1 MSRDFPAVNFKI
13 SRLTRLLTAD
23 TVMKGREDAVDAEAL
38 AAGDGEGRG
47 PQQTSAADT
56 ATATKAGKAPPGGAR
71 NASQASRDLMK
82 NFLSKTPIT
91 KRGREDWAASPRP
104 EQAAKRTTQREDEE
118 EDGENVQL
126 VDMEDT
132 DEGTEEPWQAK
143 LRQTIMEAAGLTP
156 EQASICMQHI
166 KKTFKD
172 KVAEEARKV
181 AKKVFRDEVEAS
193 KCRRSILMHN
203 ADKWVAEDQM
213 TMGYSLAERV
223 TAAVHRICGG
233 MINVVD
239 CFAVGAWQGGRM
251 PSSVYLSFGSAQQKS
266 TFFRIM
272 ANRIR
277 FGNEA
282 ARSIR
287 VLACRDAFPKE
298 LIPEAKR
305 LAQKGM
311 ELRINGEVASFR
323 VVARGMG
330 CIPVL
335 ETRERMSGGQ
345 TARWAVYQDTSAS
358 KTGEE
363 RRAGEATP
371 TRGRPA
377 TDEGEW
383 QIAGGRKKTGRTETV
398 EREGANTRP
407 KARGTPSKV
416 AGGTG
421 RLSVPQP
428 GTNPPLQRED
438 EMEADEIIRF
448 PEGTDEERYVEP
460 Y

>member
-1 MSRDFPAVNFKI
+1 MSREYPTVSFKI
-13 SRLTRLLTAD
+13 SRLTRLLNVDSMTRE
-23 TVMKGREDAVDAEAL
+23 KGAAASDGAAVTGDGDGRGL
-38 AAGDGEGRG
+38 QPAAG
-47 PQQTSAADT
+47 AA
-56 ATATKAGKAPPGGAR
+56 AKSGGAKPPAGLK
-71 NASQASRDLMK
+71 NPSQASRDLMK
-82 NFLSKTPIT
+82 NFLSKTP
-91 KRGREDWAASPRP
+91 KRGRDDWTASPRP
-104 EQAAKRTTQREDEE
+104 DQASKRTSQRDED
-118 EDGENVQL
+118 DANVQL
-126 VDMEDT
+126 VDMEDVE
-132 DEGTEEPWQAK
+132 EGDEEPWQAK

-156 EQASICMQHI
+156 EQANICMQHI

-172 KVAEEARKV
+172 KVAEEAKRV
-181 AKKVFRDEVEAS
+181 AKKVFRDEVEAA

-203 ADKWVAEDQM
+203 ADKWVAGDQI
-213 TMGYSLAERV
+213 TQGYSLAERV

-239 CFAVGAWQGGRM
+239 CFAVGAWQEGRT

-282 ARSIR
+282 AQSIR
-287 VLACRDAFPKE
+287 VLACRDAFPKD

-311 ELRINGEVASFR
+311 SLRMNGEVASFR

-335 ETRERMSGGQ
+335 EVRERMTGGQ
-345 TARWAVYQDTSAS
+345 TARWAVYQDVN
-358 KTGEE
+358 EE
-363 RRAGEATP
+363 RPEETMAAGRATP
-371 TRGRPA
+371 TRGQGA
-377 TDEGEW
+377 TGEGEW
-383 QIAGGRKKTGRTETV
+383 QIAGGRKKAGRQEMM
-398 EREGANTRP
+398 ERREEQERIRI
-407 KARGTPSKV
+407 RGTPSKV
-416 AGGTG
+416 AVGTG

-428 GTNPPLQRED
+428 GTVPTSEGGD
-438 EMEADEIIRF
+438 EMDADIVRF

>member
-13 SRLTRLLTAD
+13 SRFTRLLTPD
-23 TVMKGREDAVDAEAL
+23 TVMRGRGEDAAEAE
-38 AAGDGEGRG
+38 APGARDGEGRG

-56 ATATKAGKAPPGGAR
+56 ATVTKGGKAPLGGAR
-71 NASQASRDLMK
+71 SASQASRDLMK
-82 NFLSKTPIT
+82 NFLSKTPNT
-91 KRGREDWAASPRP
+91 KRGREDWTASPRP
-104 EQAAKRTTQREDEE
+104 EQAAKRSTQREEE
-118 EDGENVQL
+118 EEGGETVQL
-126 VDMEDT
+126 IDMEDT
-132 DEGTEEPWQAK
+132 EEDIEEPWQAK
-143 LRQTIMEAAGLTP
+143 LRQTIMEAAWLTP

-181 AKKVFRDEVEAS
+181 AKRVYRDEVEAA

-239 CFAVGAWQGGRM
+239 CFAVGAWQEGRM

-266 TFFRIM
+266 MFFRIM

-298 LIPEAKR
+298 LIPDAKR
-305 LAQKGM
+305 LAQK
-311 ELRINGEVASFR
+311 AS
-323 VVARGMG
+323 
-330 CIPVL
+330 
-335 ETRERMSGGQ
+335 E
-345 TARWAVYQDTSAS
+345 
-358 KTGEE
+358 
-363 RRAGEATP
+363 
-371 TRGRPA
+371 
-377 TDEGEW
+377 
-383 QIAGGRKKTGRTETV
+383 
-398 EREGANTRP
+398 
-407 KARGTPSKV
+407 
-416 AGGTG
+416 
-421 RLSVPQP
+421 
-428 GTNPPLQRED
+428 
-438 EMEADEIIRF
+438 
-448 PEGTDEERYVEP
+448 
-460 Y
+460 